1 MTMKNYAKIEEEL
14 TCQLQI
20 DMNLTNIDPSTQKSQ
35 TLYFNVLLL
44 TTVCNVRV
52 KNSIDEVCFLALK
65 IDEKFEEKLT
75 CTF

>member
-75 CTF
+75 CVF

>member
-20 DMNLTNIDPSTQKSQ
+20 DMNLTNIDRSTQKSQ